1 MKLAQKTFLIFLL
14 ALFIPLYLFR
24 LSLVP
29 EYNIPEQTP
38 AKLVGRISKQP
49 YHKGSYQI
57 ISLGSVVIRTGRFP
71 GYFYGQK
78 LEVVGKLEKKVIN
91 PFLTEYFAFYPAI
104 RVVDEEKNLGQV
116 TNFQRILF
124 NIRGRLE
131 MAVNQL
137 LPEPQSSLLNGVLL
151 GAKKEMP
158 QNFRQNLRE
167 TGTLH
172 IVVASGY
179 NITVVA
185 GVLIS
190 ILTLVVSRK
199 KALAFALLGIV
210 LYTLMVGAEPPAVR
224 AAIMAGLA
232 FTAQVLGRLEDAMI
246 GLILAAAV
254 MLLISP
260 LILFDIGFQ
269 LSFAAMGGILLLEP
283 ILKEKGRIFNF
294 PIFGSELA
302 TTLSAQAGV
311 TPIILANFGTIS
323 FLSPL
328 INALVLPVVPLIM
341 NLGAISVFLG
351 LLIKPLGQVFAW
363 LTGVLLTY
371 FVEVINLFSRLSWV
385 SLKISPLSFWWGM
398 GYYFVLGA
406 VIFRLRSRPK

>member
-1 MKLAQKTFLIFLL
+1 MTKRLLIISLIL
-14 ALFIPLYLFR
+14 TPLYLFR

-29 EYNIPEQTP
+29 EYNIPEQTLV
-38 AKLVGRISKQP
+38 KLIGRISKQP
-49 YHKGSYQI
+49 YHKGSYQV
-57 ISLGSVVIRTGRFP
+57 ISVGSVMIRTGRFP

-78 LEVVGKLEKKVIN
+78 LEVIGKLEKKVIN
-91 PFLTEYFAFYPAI
+91 SFLTEYFAFYPAI
-104 RVVDEEKNLGQV
+104 RVVDEEKNLNQV

-131 MAVNQL
+131 MVVNQL
-137 LPEPQSSLLNGVLL
+137 LPEPQSSLLNGILL

-158 QNFRQNLRE
+158 QNFWQNLRE

-190 ILTLVVSRK
+190 VLTLVVSRK

-210 LYTLMVGAEPPAVR
+210 LYTLMVGAELPAVR

-232 FTAQVLGRLEDAMI
+232 FTAQALGRLEDALI
-246 GLILAAAV
+246 ALILAAAL

-269 LSFAAMGGILLLEP
+269 LSFAATAGILFLAP
-283 ILKEKGRIFNF
+283 ILKEKGGIFNL
-294 PIFGSELA
+294 PIFGNDLM
-302 TTLSAQAGV
+302 TTLSAQIGV
-311 TPIILANFGTIS
+311 MPIILTNFGTIS

-341 NLGAISVFLG
+341 NLGAITVFLG
-351 LLIKPLGQVFAW
+351 LFLRPLGQILSWFVW
-363 LTGVLLTY
+363 VLLTY
-371 FVEVINLFSRLSWV
+371 FVRTVEFAGNLPWASFEVGRLS
-385 SLKISPLSFWWGM
+385 IWWAI
-398 GYYFVLGA
+398 GYYFALGIVL
-406 VIFRLRSRPK
+406 FRFNYRQRSP